1 MEHVLSTTSGSGVI
15 VNADIR
21 TLDAA
26 RPRAEA
32 VSWAD
37 GRITAVGTSAEVL
50 AVAPA
55 GADAIDLRGATL
67 TPGLIDSH
75 LHPAWGAELSRGA
88 DLAGHT
94 TLEQLC
100 AALTVEAART
110 PADQWVRG
118 WNLDY
123 AAFMHTGIH
132 ARLLDEAVGGR
143 PFIGVFYDLHT
154 AVVSTEAIRQSN
166 LTGRETFPDAATVVV
181 DDEGHPTGELKEP
194 SAYQPLTTAQ
204 AEKDPSAVLD
214 RLAGVLRRLNRC
226 GVTGGVVMD
235 ASVADLDMYAA
246 LDDAGRLSVRL
257 VTALWHHPDR
267 DDAGVAEFIRHAA
280 RSGRRWRSGLIK
292 IFSDGVIDTGTAWLR
307 EPDTCGCGSHPFW
320 PDPERLRDVIAQYT
334 AAGVQLAIHAV
345 GDQAVSFVLDCYQD
359 AGSTATAPHR
369 LEHLEL
375 LGDDEVRRLAAQRV
389 TASMQPLHMQWRHAD
404 HSDSFARRLG
414 RRRAAQAFRV
424 ADVIAAGGPVCL
436 GSDWPV
442 ADCDP
447 RYGMA
452 WARLRRRPGD
462 RDGHVFEP
470 DQRLSGEQALL
481 GYTAWAADALGE
493 TDRGRIRLGARADL
507 TAFAD
512 DPVRVCADDLIDLPI
527 PLTVVD
533 GEIVHRED
541 L

>member
-1 MEHVLSTTSGSGVI
+1 MEHVLPITSGSGLI

-21 TLDAA
+21 TLDAGQ
-26 RPRAEA
+26 PRAEA
-32 VSWAD
+32 VSWDD
-37 GRITAVGTSAEVL
+37 GRITAVGTTAEVL
-50 AVAPA
+50 AAAPA
-55 GADAIDLRGATL
+55 GTDPIDLRGAAL

-75 LHPAWGAELSRGA
+75 IHPAWGAELSRGA
-88 DLAGHT
+88 DLAGCI
-94 TLEQLC
+94 TLDQVR
-100 AALTVEAART
+100 AALRAEAART
-110 PADQWVRG
+110 PADQWIRA

-123 AAFMHTGIH
+123 AAFSPTGIR
-132 ARLLDEAVGGR
+132 ADLIDEAVSGR
-143 PFIGVFYDLHT
+143 PLIGVFYDLHT
-154 AVVSTEAIRQSN
+154 AMVSTEAIRQSG
-166 LTGRETFPDAATVVV
+166 LTGRETFPDAAAVVV
-181 DDEGHPTGELKEP
+181 DDAGLPTGELKEP
-194 SAYQPLTTAQ
+194 SAYQPLTTAH
-204 AEKDPSAVLD
+204 AETDTAAVLD
-214 RLAGVLRRLNRC
+214 RLAGVLGRLNRF

-235 ASVADLDMYAA
+235 ASAADLDTYAA

-267 DDAGVAEFIRHAA
+267 DDAGVAEFIKLAA
-280 RSGRRWRSGLIK
+280 RGGRRWRSGLIK

-307 EPDTCGCGSHPFW
+307 ELDTCGCGSHPFW

-334 AAGVQLAIHAV
+334 AAGIQLAIHAV
-345 GDQAVSFVLDCYQD
+345 GDQAVAFVLDCYRD
-359 AGSTATAPHR
+359 VGGGGAVRHR

-375 LGDDEVRRLAAQRV
+375 LEDDDVKRLADLQI
-389 TASMQPLHMQWRHAD
+389 TASMQPLHMQWRQAD

-424 ADVIAAGGPVCL
+424 ADVIAAGAPVCL

-442 ADCDP
+442 ADSDP

-481 GYTAWAADALGE
+481 GYTTWAADALGD
-493 TDRGRIRLGARADL
+493 TDRGRIRVGARADL
-507 TAFAD
+507 TAFAE
-512 DPVRVCADDLIDLPI
+512 DPVRVSADDLIDLPI

-541 L
+541 V

>member
-1 MEHVLSTTSGSGVI
+1 MEHVPPITSASGLI

-55 GADAIDLRGATL
+55 GADAIDLRGAAL

-75 LHPAWGAELSRGA
+75 IHPAWGAELSRGA
-88 DLAGHT
+88 DMAGHT

-100 AALTVEAART
+100 AALSTEAART

-166 LTGRETFPDAATVVV
+166 LTGRETFPDAAAVVV
-181 DDEGHPTGELKEP
+181 DDAGRPTGELKEP
-194 SAYQPLTTAQ
+194 SAYRPLTTAQ
-204 AEKDPSAVLD
+204 AEKDPAAVLD

-235 ASVADLDMYAA
+235 ASVTDLDMYTA

-267 DDAGVAEFIRHAA
+267 DDAGVAEFIRQAA

-345 GDQAVSFVLDCYQD
+345 GDQAVSFVLDCYRD
-359 AGSTATAPHR
+359 AGGTAAAPHR

-375 LGDDEVRRLAAQRV
+375 LGDDEVRQLAAQRV

-462 RDGHVFEP
+462 RDGYVFEP

-493 TDRGRIRLGARADL
+493 TDRGRIRVGARADL